1 MTRILRVCSILLA
14 LVICSSALSARILEL
29 QSSRVTSASSNFHRS
44 DRLNGKG
51 GCRCDVLRKLDQS
64 RAGFLDLTRAA
75 APTQRPKLTA
85 QRSTACWWT
94 FGVVGSIL

>member
-51 GCRCDVLRKLDQS
+51 VHKPPLPR
-64 RAGFLDLTRAA
+64 
-75 APTQRPKLTA
+75 
-85 QRSTACWWT
+85 
-94 FGVVGSIL
+94 